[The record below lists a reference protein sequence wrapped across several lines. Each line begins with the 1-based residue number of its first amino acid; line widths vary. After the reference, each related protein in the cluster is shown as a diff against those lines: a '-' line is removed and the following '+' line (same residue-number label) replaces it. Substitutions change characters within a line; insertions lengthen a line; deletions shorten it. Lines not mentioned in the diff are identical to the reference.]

1 MASVLHWS
9 INQPFH
15 EFFHQSEFQFFFL
28 YSKRFKIKIFIL
40 ISSGASAKN
49 KINSPK
55 TAPPYQRSTNPVN
68 PFFVI
73 FPIFYIVSMY
83 LSRFLHL
90 HTTLTIWL
98 VRDFGLYS
106 YQVTRKVKAGYNP
119 SHTTETLIGYIVCC
133 VHVLFISF
141 QLLQFH
147 CYH

>member
-73 FPIFYIVSMY
+73 FPIF
-83 LSRFLHL
+83 
-90 HTTLTIWL
+90 
-98 VRDFGLYS
+98 LYS
-106 YQVTRKVKAGYNP
+106 FNVSQSVFTLAYNARRLSAGRAF
-119 SHTTETLIGYIVCC
+119 TTTVRSKTIRQIYY
-133 VHVLFISF
+133 FSF
-141 QLLQFH
+141 NRSRLPRLAEQPFVVRSFY
-147 CYH
+147 CSA

>member
-90 HTTLTIWL
+90 HTTFLRLDAGGGTRMF
-98 VRDFGLYS
+98 VRAINS
-106 YQVTRKVKAGYNP
+106 QIP
-119 SHTTETLIGYIVCC
+119 SKLSARLHPRLRSNRM
-133 VHVLFISF
+133 L
-141 QLLQFH
+141 
-147 CYH
+147 

>member
-1 MASVLHWS
+1 MCSPEPKILIRKPSAVASVLHWS

-90 HTTLTIWL
+90 HTTVNCLL
-98 VRDFGLYS
+98 RKGLR
-106 YQVTRKVKAGYNP
+106 VILCP
-119 SHTTETLIGYIVCC
+119 HTDERMSGKP
-133 VHVLFISF
+133 
-141 QLLQFH
+141 LLA
-147 CYH
+147 YH